1 MEGCL
6 RMDQDTKKKKQ
17 FSSEETSAFCEQ
29 IAMLLN
35 SGIPLYD
42 GIYMLFVE
50 MEDKKTKAVLEELT
64 NHMKNNMSL
73 HEALQKVGSFPEY
86 MIRMVKV
93 GEYSGKLEEVMRSLA
108 KYYERETNVKI
119 SIRNAITYPIILYFM
134 MSIILLTLVWK
145 ILPLFEDMFYELNME
160 IATSTKSM
168 MTIGITAGTV
178 IATITCVIIVL
189 ILFTM
194 LWKKTKTG
202 DRVLKKII
210 NKSSVTSKLA
220 EDIAIEK
227 FISGLSL
234 MISSGMNMNDAL
246 EIIKDI
252 TNHNK
257 VKEKIAICQ
266 EKVKNNVAIEDAIHE
281 AGLLV
286 GMESRIIHIASI
298 TGAADTA
305 FSKLSEQYNVKT
317 TNKLTKLSTVIETV
331 LVVCLTVMVGGVLIS
346 VMLPLVSMIS
356 SIG

>member
-1 MEGCL
+1 
-6 RMDQDTKKKKQ
+6 MDQNTKKKKQ

-73 HEALQKVGSFPEY
+73 HEALKKVGSFPEY

-108 KYYERETNVKI
+108 NYYERETNVKI

-145 ILPLFEDMFYELNME
+145 ILPLFEGMFYELNME
-160 IATSTKSM
+160 IATSTKRM

-178 IATITCVIIVL
+178 IATITCVIVVL

-194 LWKKTKTG
+194 LWRKTKTG
-202 DRVLKKII
+202 DRVLKEFI

-227 FISGLSL
+227 FISGMSL

-252 TNHNK
+252 TNHSK

-266 EKVKNNVAIEDAIHE
+266 EKVKDNVAIEDAIHE

-286 GMESRIIHIASI
+286 GMESRMIHIASK
-298 TGAADTA
+298 TGATDTA

-317 TNKLTKLSTVIETV
+317 TNKLIKLSSVIETV

>member
-1 MEGCL
+1 MN
-6 RMDQDTKKKKQ
+6 QDTKKKKH

-64 NHMKNNMSL
+64 NYMKNNMSL
-73 HEALQKVGSFPEY
+73 HEALKKVGSFPEY
-86 MIRMVKV
+86 MVRMVKV
-93 GEYSGKLEEVMRSLA
+93 GEYSGKLEEVMHSLA
-108 KYYERETNVKI
+108 NYYEREANVKI

-145 ILPLFEDMFYELNME
+145 ILPLFEGMFYELNME
-160 IATSTKSM
+160 IATSTKRM

-178 IATITCVIIVL
+178 IATITCVIVVL

-194 LWKKTKTG
+194 LWRKTKTG
-202 DRVLKKII
+202 DRVLKEFIK
-210 NKSSVTSKLA
+210 KSSVISKLA

-227 FISGLSL
+227 FISAMSL

-252 TNHNK
+252 TSHSK

-266 EKVKNNVAIEDAIHE
+266 EKVKDNIAIEDAIHE

-286 GMESRIIHIASI
+286 GMESRMIHIASK
-298 TGAADTA
+298 TGATDTA

-317 TNKLTKLSTVIETV
+317 TNKLIKLSSVIETV